1 MLDEAQPDPANRAS
15 DLSGLLGPASDAA
28 ARELRGTIEFLLGRL
43 AARYRLARESFEDLV
58 QEVLMICVQQAQKI
72 QRGEA
77 EPLANRDAWL
87 CRVTQ
92 NAVLGLGRRK
102 QRRPQD
108 SEGWPEGLDPPA
120 PAPLGPEERIAVR
133 RALAALDEAC
143 RQLLIMRDVLA
154 EARKTIAE
162 NLGITSNALGVRLHR
177 CRKKLLD
184 LYSGLASA

>member
-1 MLDEAQPDPANRAS
+1 MVHESRHGWDNKAS
-15 DLSGLLGPASDAA
+15 DFSELLGADSDRAA
-28 ARELRGTIEFLLGRL
+28 CELRRTIEYLLGRL
-43 AARYRLARESFEDLV
+43 AGRYRIARENFEDLV
-58 QEVLMICVQQAQKI
+58 QDVLMICVQQAQKI
-72 QRGEA
+72 QRGDT

-108 SEGWPEGLDPPA
+108 SEGWPEGFNPPA
-120 PAPLGPEERIAVR
+120 PAPIAPEERLSVR
-133 RALAALDEAC
+133 RALAALDETC

-177 CRKKLLD
+177 CRKKLLN
-184 LYSGLASA
+184 LYGGLAEA